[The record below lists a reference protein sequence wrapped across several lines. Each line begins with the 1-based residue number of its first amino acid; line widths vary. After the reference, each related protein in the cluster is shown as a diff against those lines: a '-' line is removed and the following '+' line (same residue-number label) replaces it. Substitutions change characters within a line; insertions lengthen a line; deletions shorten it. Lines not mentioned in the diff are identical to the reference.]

1 VVAVVQ
7 EDQVVEQ
14 QMVLVGQA
22 VVEQMVPM
30 ELLILVAAAV
40 GNCTMLAM
48 VVMVDLWKELLLCLE
63 NLQ

>member
-48 VVMVDLWKELLLCLE
+48 VVMVVLAL
-63 NLQ
+63 